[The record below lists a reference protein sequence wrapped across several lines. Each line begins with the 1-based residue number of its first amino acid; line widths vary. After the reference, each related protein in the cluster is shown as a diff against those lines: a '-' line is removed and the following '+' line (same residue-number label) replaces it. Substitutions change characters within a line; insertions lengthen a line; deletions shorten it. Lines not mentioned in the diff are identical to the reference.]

1 MEHRTRYPAVAAVG
15 LATAELM
22 LALQQAFPQVR
33 LVPCA
38 PIAGE
43 DMHVWA
49 YLPMPAGEQLTV
61 QDRLGAIAHRASND
75 AAMQVLVRQPPPQ
88 RLEGLDE
95 GLQTGVECC

>member
-49 YLPMPAGEQLTV
+49 YLPMQAEDQLTV
-61 QDRLGAIAHRASND
+61 QDRIVAIEHSVQEKYD
-75 AAMQVLVRQPPPQ
+75 V
-88 RLEGLDE
+88 
-95 GLQTGVECC
+95 QTVVVALPESA